1 MSANSCF
8 IQQHMHCASD
18 TAGTT
23 FNLITML
30 TEKMER
36 NDMKRKRKEEKSED
50 CFVSQCVFLMSLYA
64 ECTRGF
70 YQLMETNDFVT
81 LHSSFCLLI
90 CPDSLL
96 ALLIPPFDTFNS
108 SDLILSVC
116 VF

>member
-64 ECTRGF
+64 ECTR
-70 YQLMETNDFVT
+70 VT

-96 ALLIPPFDTFNS
+96 ALLIPPFDTFNL